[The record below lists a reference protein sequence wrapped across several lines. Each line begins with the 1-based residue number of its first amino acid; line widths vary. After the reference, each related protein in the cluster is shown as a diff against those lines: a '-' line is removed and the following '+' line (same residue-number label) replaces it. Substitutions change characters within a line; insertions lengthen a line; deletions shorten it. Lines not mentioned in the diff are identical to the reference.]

1 VTIQRLAEYRSD
13 RLIIPH
19 AASMWSTFSS
29 AVKSGGMRIA
39 EIQLAPGEVSRR

>member
-1 VTIQRLAEYRSD
+1 
-13 RLIIPH
+13 
-19 AASMWSTFSS
+19 MWSTFSS